1 MSDVGIILQLAELY
15 YRKEAREIIVAGDDD
30 DDDDEGDERTRP
42 MIMIIMTG

>member
-30 DDDDEGDERTRP
+30 DDDEGDERTRP